1 MADALF
7 HICLSSKKSF
17 FMNHKIRTN
26 LPMRVMAVLLSLVAG
41 WQLALAQTNYSGVVT
56 DETGEPLIGASVIIE
71 GSNKGTM
78 TDLDGK
84 FSIAAQTGDILFVSY
99 VGYIPQ
105 RITLSETA
113 SLDIRLVTDK
123 QMLDELVVVGYGT
136 MKKRDLTGSV
146 ASVSGKDLKES
157 GHNSTWG
164 ALRGAQA
171 GVSVTP
177 NSSKPAAGYSVE
189 IRGQNTIGKT
199 SSPLMVVDGVVGADI
214 NAINPADIERMD
226 ILKDVSATAIYGS
239 RGANGVIIVTTKSGK
254 SGKTTVTYDG
264 SVGFTSAVH
273 LPEMFN
279 GDEYVAYAQEAIRGG
294 SNHNPFVGYE
304 KENADNRNY
313 FDWLD
318 YTLRKGFI
326 TNHTVSLTGGTD
338 TFRNMMSI
346 GYTEQSGNVR
356 GEKFRRYNA
365 KASVEG
371 NIDRFTLGLNMYGRF
386 SDIDNGS
393 KEALRSS
400 FRLRPITQPKDAE
413 GNEQFYV
420 QEYRPERF
428 TNPSFDSDNENT
440 NYRQLSLYT
449 TAFLDFKILDG
460 FNFRSSL
467 SSSFYKGRTGYS
479 AGTFTK
485 TNKGTQLPKA
495 ELTNDFNL
503 SYTWDNTLN
512 FIRNF
517 GENHSLNAMLGT
529 SYYHYEGESSY
540 IAVKNLPYD
549 FKWYNLAAGEETS
562 RSSGESSETLISFM
576 ARLNYS
582 FKDRYLLTLTG
593 RYDGSSKLAEGHKW
607 AFFPSA
613 ALAWRISQED
623 FMKDFTNVNELKVR
637 VGYGE
642 SGNNAV
648 GAYSTI
654 NGVNTT
660 SYDFG
665 GTEAKG
671 QYLQRIPNYNLG
683 WEKSKEVNLGID
695 FGFFNNRLG
704 GSLELYS
711 KKNVDIILGQNIPQ
725 TNGFSSVDAV
735 NIGSTR
741 NSGIEVTLNSVNIET
756 KDFSWSTT
764 LNFSKNKNKV
774 LNVFGDKK
782 DYPNMA
788 LFIGKPVQV
797 IYDYQWNGIWQLDEA
812 EEAAKYGR
820 QPGEVKEVDQNND
833 GVIDPDN
840 DRVIL
845 GSPFPDW
852 TGGITN
858 NFTYKGWDFSFYIY
872 TRQGVFKKSGFHQN
886 LASEYLGEINQLKV
900 NYWTPENP
908 SNEFYRPGFNTGNKS
923 LLNYK
928 DFSFVR
934 VGHITLGY
942 SLPEKWMKPLH
953 MSRCRLYVTAVN
965 PIVWTKY
972 DGLDPEYDSSEVYD
986 GAVSVATYQFGVNIT
1001 F

>member
-1 MADALF
+1 MKYILD
-7 HICLSSKKSF
+7 IS
-17 FMNHKIRTN
+17 
-26 LPMRVMAVLLSLVAG
+26 LPMKLMVFM
-41 WQLALAQTNYSGVVT
+41 LALIIGSPSTFAQTNYSGVVV
-56 DETGEPLIGASVIIE
+56 DETGEPLIGATVMVAGTNTGTVTDFDGRFTIE
-71 GSNKGTM
+71 AEQGNT
-78 TDLDGK
+78 L
-84 FSIAAQTGDILFVSY
+84 LVSY
-99 VGYIPQ
+99 VGYMQQKIKLGASSS
-105 RITLSETA
+105 ITVKM
-113 SLDIRLVTDK
+113 DQDK
-123 QMLDELVVVGYGT
+123 QVLDELVVVGYGT
-136 MKKRDLTGSV
+136 MKKSDLTGSV
-146 ASVSGKDLKES
+146 ASVSGKTLKES

-164 ALRGAQA
+164 AMRGAQA

-177 NSSKPAAGYSVE
+177 NSGKPAAGFSVE

-239 RGANGVIIVTTKSGK
+239 RGANGVIIVTTKAGK
-254 SGKTTVTYDG
+254 SGKTTITYDG
-264 SVGFTSAVH
+264 SVGFTSPVH
-273 LPEMFN
+273 LPKMFN

-304 KENADNRNY
+304 KENADNQNY

-326 TNHTVSLTGGTD
+326 TNHTISMTGGTEK
-338 TFRNMMSI
+338 FRNMMSL
-346 GYTEQSGNVR
+346 GYTEQTGNVR
-356 GEKFRRYNA
+356 GEKFQRFNA
-365 KASVEG
+365 KASIEG
-371 NIDRFTLGLNMYGRF
+371 NVDRFTLGLNMYGRF
-386 SDIDNGS
+386 SDIDNGP
-393 KEALRSS
+393 KEALRSA
-400 FRLRPITQPKDAE
+400 FRLRPITQPKDAD

-420 QEYRPERF
+420 QEYRPDRF

-440 NYRQLSLYT
+440 NYKHLSLYN
-449 TAFLDFKILDG
+449 TAFIDFRILDG
-460 FNFRSSL
+460 FNFRSTL
-467 SSSFYKGRTGYS
+467 SSSFFYGRAGYS
-479 AGTFTK
+479 ADTFTK

-495 ELTNDFNL
+495 DLTNDFNY

-512 FIRNF
+512 FNRNF
-517 GENHSLNAMLGT
+517 GEDHSLNAMVGT
-529 SYYHYEGESSY
+529 SYYHYSGESSY
-540 IAVKNLPYD
+540 IAVKNLPYN
-549 FKWYNLAAGEETS
+549 FKWYNLNAGEETT

-576 ARLNYS
+576 ARANYS
-582 FKDRYLLTLTG
+582 YKNRYLITVTG

-613 ALAWRISQED
+613 AIAWRISQEE
-623 FMKDFTNVNELKVR
+623 FMKDFTNVSELKLR
-637 VGYGE
+637 LGYGE

-648 GAYSTI
+648 GAYSTL

-665 GTEAKG
+665 GNEAKG

-683 WEKSKEVNLGID
+683 WEKSKEINLGID

-704 GSLELYS
+704 GTIELYN

-725 TNGFSSVDAV
+725 TNGFGSVDAV

-741 NSGIEVTLNSVNIET
+741 NKGIEITLNSVNIET
-756 KDFSWSTT
+756 RDFSWTT
-764 LNFSKNKNKV
+764 SLNFSKNKNEV
-774 LNVFGDKK
+774 LDVFGDKK
-782 DYPNMA
+782 DYPNMG

-820 QPGEVKEVDQNND
+820 QPGEVKEVDQNGD
-833 GVIDPDN
+833 GVMDPDH

-845 GSPFPDW
+845 GSPFPKW

-858 NFTYKGWDFSFYIY
+858 NLTYKGWDFSLYIY
-872 TRQGVFKKSGFHQN
+872 TRQGVFKKSEFHQN

-900 NYWTPENP
+900 NYWTPDNP
-908 SNEFYRPGFNTGNKS
+908 SNEFYRPGFNTGNKD

-953 MSRCRLYVTAVN
+953 MSKCRLYVTAVN
-965 PIVWTKY
+965 PFVWTKY
-972 DGLDPEYDSSEVYD
+972 DGLDPEYDGSQVYD
-986 GAVSVATYQFGVNIT
+986 GSVSVATYQFGVNVT